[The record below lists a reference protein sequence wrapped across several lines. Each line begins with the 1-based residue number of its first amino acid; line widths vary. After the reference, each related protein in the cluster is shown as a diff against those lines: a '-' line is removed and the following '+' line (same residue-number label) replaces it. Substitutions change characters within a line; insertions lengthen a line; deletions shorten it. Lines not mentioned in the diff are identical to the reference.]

1 MYMINMQMMAIL
13 QLMYFK
19 EQEWMKIDDIEDTLK
34 EKEFEVHRNNLN
46 EVLRELI
53 LVGSLKSRITD
64 DMLEYKVRLIKDE
77 QRENK
82 GNIRY

>member
-1 MYMINMQMMAIL
+1 MINMNMQMLAIL
-13 QLMYFK
+13 QLMFFM
-19 EQEWMKIDDIEDTLK
+19 EQEWMNINDIEDTLK
-34 EKEFEVHRNNLN
+34 EKELEVQRNNLN

-64 DMLEYKVRLIKDE
+64 DVLQYKVRLIRDE
-77 QRENK
+77 QYENK